1 MSAFDKQ
8 TGGDHYSKLAIQPIQ
23 YSMANKLNPMQS
35 KVVKYVTRYPDK
47 NGVEDLRKAILV
59 LEMLIEWEI
68 SNV

>member
-8 TGGDHYSKLAIQPIQ
+8 TGGDHYSKLAIQPLQ
-23 YSMANKLNPMQS
+23 YSMANGLNPMQS

-47 NGVEDLRKAILV
+47 NGVEDLRKAIHV
-59 LEMLIEWEI
+59 LEMLIEWEV

>member
-47 NGVEDLRKAILV
+47 NGVEDLHKAIHV
-59 LEMLIEWEI
+59 LEMLIEWEL